1 MAGGPLA
8 RIQDGDIVRL
18 CAVTGSLT
26 TSADLSTR
34 TDAPTP
40 TQPEGTGRELFA
52 ILRAHSDDAERG
64 ASAMLV
70 AAGL

>member
-1 MAGGPLA
+1 MQPDVSA
-8 RIQDGDIVRL
+8 RAD
-18 CAVTGSLT
+18 ALT
-26 TSADLSTR
+26 
-34 TDAPTP
+34 PP
-40 TQPEGTGRELFA
+40 QPEGTGRELFA